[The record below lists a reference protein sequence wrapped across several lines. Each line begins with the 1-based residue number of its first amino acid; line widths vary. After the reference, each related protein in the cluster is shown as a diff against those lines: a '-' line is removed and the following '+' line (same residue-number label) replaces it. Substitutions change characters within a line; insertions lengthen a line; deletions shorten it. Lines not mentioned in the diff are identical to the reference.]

1 MAELEVSGIT
11 KRFGDLT
18 ANDNIS
24 FAVRAGQVLAIL
36 GENGAGKSTLM
47 KVVSGFLRPDAGRVL
62 VDGHPLPAGDP
73 EAAIRAGIGMI
84 HQHFML
90 IPRMTVLEN
99 LILGQEPRT
108 RFGGIDRRR
117 GEQLVRELADRFGME
132 IDPRRTVES
141 LTVGEQQRI
150 EIIKAFYRGA
160 KILILDEPTA
170 LLTPQETD
178 RLFESIRE
186 FSRQGLA
193 VVFISHKLDEV
204 REIAPQVMVIRAGRV
219 VGTVP
224 TQHSSPSELAR
235 MMVGR
240 EVDLGASRRQSRL
253 GDAVLTVTGLTA
265 SAKGGLT
272 VGPID
277 LTIRAGEILGVA
289 GVEGNG
295 QHELVELLAGLRTP
309 TAGTIQM
316 GQQALQNLSVRRRL
330 EAGLAYVPADRQGQ
344 GLVLDLKIWENFILR
359 DYYRAPLRRGL
370 GIDSRAA
377 RARAQAAA
385 DAFDIRTGSIEL
397 PSRSLSGGNQQ
408 KLLLAREMSRQP
420 RVMIVSQPTR
430 GLDVGAIEYV
440 HRQLMVLADGGAGVL
455 LVSLELDELMK
466 LSDRILVL
474 FRGQVHGI
482 VDRAAFR
489 REKVGLLMAG
499 QVAREEEVAP

>member
-178 RLFESIRE
+178 R
-186 FSRQGLA
+186 
-193 VVFISHKLDEV
+193 
-204 REIAPQVMVIRAGRV
+204 
-219 VGTVP
+219 
-224 TQHSSPSELAR
+224 
-235 MMVGR
+235 
-240 EVDLGASRRQSRL
+240 
-253 GDAVLTVTGLTA
+253 
-265 SAKGGLT
+265 
-272 VGPID
+272 
-277 LTIRAGEILGVA
+277 
-289 GVEGNG
+289 
-295 QHELVELLAGLRTP
+295 
-309 TAGTIQM
+309 
-316 GQQALQNLSVRRRL
+316 
-330 EAGLAYVPADRQGQ
+330 
-344 GLVLDLKIWENFILR
+344 
-359 DYYRAPLRRGL
+359 
-370 GIDSRAA
+370 
-377 RARAQAAA
+377 
-385 DAFDIRTGSIEL
+385 
-397 PSRSLSGGNQQ
+397 
-408 KLLLAREMSRQP
+408 
-420 RVMIVSQPTR
+420 
-430 GLDVGAIEYV
+430 
-440 HRQLMVLADGGAGVL
+440 
-455 LVSLELDELMK
+455 
-466 LSDRILVL
+466 
-474 FRGQVHGI
+474 
-482 VDRAAFR
+482 
-489 REKVGLLMAG
+489 
-499 QVAREEEVAP
+499 

>member
-1 MAELEVSGIT
+1 
-11 KRFGDLT
+11 
-18 ANDNIS
+18 
-24 FAVRAGQVLAIL
+24 AI
-36 GENGAGKSTLM
+36 A
-47 KVVSGFLRPDAGRVL
+47 
-62 VDGHPLPAGDP
+62 LP
-73 EAAIRAGIGMI
+73 
-84 HQHFML
+84 
-90 IPRMTVLEN
+90 
-99 LILGQEPRT
+99 
-108 RFGGIDRRR
+108 
-117 GEQLVRELADRFGME
+117 
-132 IDPRRTVES
+132 RTVES